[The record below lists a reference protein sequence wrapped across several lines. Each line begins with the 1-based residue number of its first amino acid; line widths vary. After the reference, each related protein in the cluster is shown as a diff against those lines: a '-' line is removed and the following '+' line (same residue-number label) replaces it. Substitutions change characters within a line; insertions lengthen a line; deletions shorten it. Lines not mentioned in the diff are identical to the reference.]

1 MSTLQTETIGNITHI
16 SGELTFD
23 YNEMLNELGDKNHM
37 CFGDLSKQLVEH
49 KFGDPLDKT
58 KINDLQNKGKN
69 WSYYESKNIFCYL
82 CIRPSDYANYMFSP
96 MDSENRD
103 NEFSRLRGGVKFFHE
118 KGFDVYI
125 VA

>member
-1 MSTLQTETIGNITHI
+1 
-16 SGELTFD
+16 
-23 YNEMLNELGDKNHM
+23 MLNELGDNNHM

-49 KFGDPLDKT
+49 KFGDSLDKT

-69 WSYYESKNIFCYL
+69 WSYYKNKNIFCYL

-103 NEFSRLRGGVKFFHE
+103 NEFSRLRGGVKFFHAN
-118 KGFDVYI
+118 GFDVYI